1 MPRDGSGNWTRPAG
15 ASAVASATASSS
27 AYNDVLTDLETA
39 ITNSINTSGTKPFGA
54 NQSVGGFKFTSMG
67 AGAAI
72 GDAVNLAQAQGRIFA
87 WASAG
92 GTADV
97 ITATLSPAITAYT
110 EGMQLVVRG
119 AGANT
124 VASPTVNFN
133 AVGAKKI
140 YKGAGAVLVAG
151 DIAGAGHDLYLTYN
165 TLLDGGAGGF
175 TLANPQ
181 SAITLDIVGM
191 TALTAP
197 AVGDLLPIYDLST
210 TSNKQINL
218 QDMLE
223 VLNVLTED
231 LTPDAAADF
240 MLTFDTSA
248 STVKRALM
256 RNLRVPEAM
265 WIAVGDETTV
275 ITTGTNK
282 LEFRMPYAM
291 TLTSI
296 PRASLKTA
304 PTGTI
309 LTVDINEAGVSIL
322 GTKLTIDIGE
332 KTSVTAASA
341 ATLTDTSL
349 ADDAI
354 MTIDVDGAG
363 TLNAG
368 LKIILYGHRT

>member
-15 ASAVASATASSS
+15 SSAVPSATASST
-27 AYNDVLTDLETA
+27 ANNDVLTDLETA
-39 ITNSINTSGTKPFGA
+39 LSNSLNTSGTKPWGA
-54 NQSVGGFKFTSMG
+54 NQSVGGFKLTSLG

-72 GDAVNLAQAQGRIFA
+72 GDAVNLAQSQSRVHA
-87 WASAG
+87 WADAG

-97 ITATLSPAITAYT
+97 ITATLSPAITAYVN
-110 EGMQLVVRG
+110 GMQVVLRG

-140 YKGAGAVLVAG
+140 FKGAGAVLVAG
-151 DIAGAGHDLYLTYN
+151 DIAGNHHDLLLTYN
-165 TLLDGGAGGF
+165 DELDGAAGGF

-197 AVGDLLPIYDLST
+197 ATGDLFPIYDLSA
-210 TSNKQINL
+210 TSNKQISLINTL
-218 QDMLE
+218 SI
-223 VLNVLTED
+223 LNVLTAD
-231 LTPDAAADF
+231 TAPDPAADLLFTWDNSATLVKQILHKNLKVSEVF
-240 MLTFDTSA
+240 M
-248 STVKRALM
+248 
-256 RNLRVPEAM
+256 
-265 WIAVGDETTV
+265 IAVGDETTV

-282 LEFRMPYAM
+282 LEFRMPYAL

-304 PTGTI
+304 PTGTL
-309 LTVDINEAGVSIL
+309 LTVDINLAGTSVL
-322 GTKLTIDIGE
+322 GNKLTIDIGE
-332 KTSVTAASA
+332 KTSVTAATA
-341 ATLTDTSL
+341 ATLVTTSL
-349 ADDAI
+349 PDDAL
-354 MTIDVDGAG
+354 MTVDVDGAG

-368 LKIILYGHRT
+368 LKIIMYGHRT